1 MKLNKKNTAL
11 YVDVD
16 EKYHFIVGEML
27 KSVVDI
33 CFASDIE
40 TVIDM
45 INNTMDNI
53 DTIILCVDEINHER
67 IVNSIFD
74 LGLERVH
81 LILVSRDLDAMHM
94 YDLVAV
100 YAASDYIKKP
110 FSKQGIFECYQMVK
124 RMAGAHL
131 KNGYCMT

>member
-1 MKLNKKNTAL
+1 MKLNKKETAL

-27 KSVVDI
+27 KGLVDM

-40 TVIDM
+40 TAIDI
-45 INNTMDNI
+45 INNTMGNI

-67 IVNSIFD
+67 IANSMFD
-74 LGLERVH
+74 FGLEGIH

-94 YDLVAV
+94 Y
-100 YAASDYIKKP
+100 
-110 FSKQGIFECYQMVK
+110 E
-124 RMAGAHL
+124 
-131 KNGYCMT
+131 NGFVI